1 MEQGIFAGLKV
12 LDCASFI
19 AAPAAATVLSDFGAD
34 VIKIEP
40 PGAGDPYRNLPNLPG
55 YPTGEH
61 NFAWLLEARNKKSL
75 ALDLSKPEAQAVL
88 YKLVEQADVF
98 ITNMPPPV
106 RSKLGITYDHLAHL
120 NERLIYA
127 SFTGYGE
134 KGEEANKPGFDSN
147 AYWARS
153 GLMDLVRADTDTTPA
168 RSVAGMGDHP
178 CAMALYSAIVTALYQ
193 RERTG
198 KGSHVASNLMAN
210 GVWAASVLA
219 QAKLCGAKFGE
230 RRPRER
236 ALNAVTN
243 HYQCKD
249 GRWIILSLL
258 NEERQ
263 WPTLARCMDRAE
275 LINDPR
281 FATKPDRHAR
291 SIELI
296 KIFDETFATR
306 DLAEWRKILDGNGL
320 VFGVVGILDDIP
332 NDKQMLDNEVLV
344 PFENDTM
351 MTISSPIWIDGT
363 KKVQPRK
370 PPGVGEHSDEILR
383 GAGYD
388 EAAIKQL
395 RSTGRGGLAA
405 RALRANEPVI
415 ASAAKQ
421 SRIPPRMHSLDCFA
435 AFAMTTWNDLAM
447 IIDSEFRRLVRCH
460 AQLSPALLPRIRQ
473 QLQAGA
479 DADALRRELR
489 AGLDRLR
496 RRHHPYAG
504 VAANGE
510 RDGRDPGARGR
521 RREDDADRA
530 DPAQARGPVRPLRRR
545 HGGGE
550 VRAAAL
556 AVLGQPQAHRL
567 HGDLPLHAD
576 VHPEW

>member
-1 MEQGIFAGLKV
+1 MEKGIFSGLKV

-55 YPTGEH
+55 YPSGEH
-61 NFAWLLEARNKKSL
+61 NFAWLLEARNKKSI
-75 ALDLSKPEAQAVL
+75 ALDLSRPEAQAVL
-88 YKLVEQADVF
+88 YKLVAEADVF

-106 RSKLGITYDHLAHL
+106 RAKLGITYDHLAHL
-120 NERLIYA
+120 NDRLIYA

-178 CAMALYSAIVTALYQ
+178 CAMAFYGAIVTALYQ
-193 RERTG
+193 REKTG

-236 ALNAVTN
+236 ALNAVAN

-249 GRWIILSLL
+249 GRWLILSLL
-258 NEERQ
+258 NEEKQ
-263 WPTLARCMDRAE
+263 FPTLARCLGRED
-275 LINDPR
+275 LIEDPR
-281 FATKPDRHAR
+281 FATKAARHAR
-291 SIELI
+291 SVELI
-296 KIFDETFATR
+296 KILDETFATR

-351 MTISSPIWIDGT
+351 LTISSPIWIDGA

-370 PPGVGEHSDEILR
+370 PPAVGEHSDEILR

-395 RSTGRGGLAA
+395 RGS
-405 RALRANEPVI
+405 
-415 ASAAKQ
+415 
-421 SRIPPRMHSLDCFA
+421 
-435 AFAMTTWNDLAM
+435 
-447 IIDSEFRRLVRCH
+447 
-460 AQLSPALLPRIRQ
+460 
-473 QLQAGA
+473 GA
-479 DADALRRELR
+479 V
-489 AGLDRLR
+489 G
-496 RRHHPYAG
+496 
-504 VAANGE
+504 
-510 RDGRDPGARGR
+510 
-521 RREDDADRA
+521 
-530 DPAQARGPVRPLRRR
+530 
-545 HGGGE
+545 
-550 VRAAAL
+550 
-556 AVLGQPQAHRL
+556 
-567 HGDLPLHAD
+567 
-576 VHPEW
+576 